1 MEGYHLEF
9 RIASNSTEFLR
20 YWRER
25 EYHIMR
31 TFYILN
37 PDVRINR
44 NIDYTKVVWTQ
55 ISFIRLLIVYN
66 PKSLIGILAN
76 LCYFPMF
83 IKHDINYD
91 GEICLRNSFVENE
104 VTNFWN
110 SLKERDLFCIE
121 DRTFA
126 PRCENIKTMSEQ

>member
-1 MEGYHLEF
+1 
-9 RIASNSTEFLR
+9 
-20 YWRER
+20 
-25 EYHIMR
+25 MR

-66 PKSLIGILAN
+66 SKSFIGILAN

-83 IKHDINYD
+83 IQHDINYD
-91 GEICLRNSFVENE
+91 GEICLRNYFVENE

-121 DRTFA
+121 TEPLLQDMKISR
-126 PRCENIKTMSEQ
+126 Q